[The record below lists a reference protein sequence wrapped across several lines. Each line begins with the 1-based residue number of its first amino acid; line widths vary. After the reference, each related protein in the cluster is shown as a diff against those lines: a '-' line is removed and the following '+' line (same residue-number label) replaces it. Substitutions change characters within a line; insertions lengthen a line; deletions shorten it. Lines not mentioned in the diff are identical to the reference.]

1 MKKRLVVFTLLC
13 SLAGAGCSKSKGVD
27 FCEGVD
33 TDGKGVSCGREFTT
47 GDLTGVLTADQ
58 PFETE
63 NISVK
68 IMREENG
75 KIKPEK
81 NMTVAVD
88 REKKRASFDLSFYN
102 PGKYYVEA
110 YKEAD
115 KIGEGELTVTDTY

>member
-1 MKKRLVVFTLLC
+1 MKITMALIIA
-13 SLAGAGCSKSKGVD
+13 LALTAGGCSKSKSVD

-33 TDGKGVSCGREFTT
+33 TEGSGVSCGKEFTT

-63 NISVK
+63 NIIVK

-75 KIKPEK
+75 KMKPEK
-81 NMTVAVD
+81 NITVAVD
-88 REKKRASFDLSFYN
+88 REKKMASFDLSFYN
-102 PGKYYVEA
+102 PGKYSVEA
-110 YKEAD
+110 YKESE

>member
-1 MKKRLVVFTLLC
+1 MNKKILC
-13 SLAGAGCSKSKGVD
+13 IAASLALSAISCSKSRGID

-33 TDGKGVSCGREFTT
+33 PEGRGVSCGKEFTT

-63 NISVK
+63 NITVK
-68 IMREENG
+68 ILRRENG
-75 KIKPEK
+75 HIRTEK

-102 PGKYYVEA
+102 AGVYSVEA
-110 YKEAD
+110 YREND
-115 KIGEGELTVTDTY
+115 KLGEGELKVTDTY

>member
-1 MKKRLVVFTLLC
+1 MKITMALIIA
-13 SLAGAGCSKSKGVD
+13 LALTAGGCSKSKSVD

-33 TDGKGVSCGREFTT
+33 TEGRGVSCGKEFTT

-63 NISVK
+63 NIIVK

-75 KIKPEK
+75 KMKPEK
-81 NMTVAVD
+81 NITVVVD
-88 REKKRASFDLSFYN
+88 REKKMASFDLSFYN
-102 PGKYYVEA
+102 PGKYSVEA
-110 YKEAD
+110 YKESE